1 MGRLVAG
8 MPVPLPLWCFDPDD
22 PRAPTREVWEA
33 DGGEASH
40 PGGPRKAA
48 PTALILIGRYVQPQH
63 LSNFSTTEFRIDQS
77 PNPKF
82 PASSANVCLRGGEP
96 STDRESPTTS
106 VTSNSPP
113 RSRTQ
118 YRSGRTFAP
127 PIA

>member
-1 MGRLVAG
+1 
-8 MPVPLPLWCFDPDD
+8 
-22 PRAPTREVWEA
+22 
-33 DGGEASH
+33 
-40 PGGPRKAA
+40 GGPRKAA
-48 PTALILIGRYVQPQH
+48 PTALILLGRYVQPQH
-63 LSNFSTTEFRIDQS
+63 LSNFSTTEFRIDQR
-77 PNPKF
+77 PNPTF

-127 PIA
+127 PRSEEHTSELQSRENIVCRLLLD